1 MNRTSNK
8 VIKVSIKHEISNLF
22 FECIFLC
29 PANSSCR
36 KLFVVL
42 VDVLL
47 NHFGLTLLWRGFQKI
62 KRIIKMSGRILWICN
77 TIKCTYLLNRLNV
90 ELCGGLPL
98 SFLLFIIVT
107 SFWHLTPSSFTK
119 RWWSSKRNIT
129 KTILRIHTWKQFKSH
144 KNFRGR

>member
-1 MNRTSNK
+1 MVLLYCTSNT
-8 VIKVSIKHEISNLF
+8 VIKVSIKHEILNLF

-77 TIKCTYLLNRLNV
+77 TIKCTYLLNRFQRRVVRRATIIIFSIYYCNIILT
-90 ELCGGLPL
+90 
-98 SFLLFIIVT
+98 FDTKFI
-107 SFWHLTPSSFTK
+107 HK
-119 RWWSSKRNIT
+119 RWSSKEEWDW
-129 KTILRIHTWKQFKSH
+129 KIHTWKQFKPHQSQ
-144 KNFRGR
+144 GW